1 MTTINNVSMS
11 SASVQQAQSAKKV
24 EEVQTEKKGF
34 SKPTMIL
41 LGTSALATA
50 AIGGLLYRNSAKLS
64 KEISNLKDSLIRQI
78 NFQKNDKDFCNIF
91 NPDLLQGHID
101 EAAKLSK
108 KEQLAKLKEIS
119 GYLGSDRGLS
129 SGLKSSVP
137 EFRLDTAKL
146 PKDVQDA
153 IASKDQLK
161 ATKAYCDYCDTLF
174 YPSSTAGANIAESVE
189 KVFGKG
195 NNIKPH
201 TYDISKEADRIATAQ
216 YGAGG
221 YNDITVLSD
230 NRIASKLNHKNMVSL
245 YSSSPTLSK
254 TENAIISSGI
264 VDGKP
269 VVTITYRALNRSD
282 SINAIRLMSPNS
294 QLTPAQKDL
303 LKLKDSA
310 ASLDISDLGLTTL
323 PKDSSYSQTNFDAI
337 LSAIQTLASQVK

>member
-101 EAAKLSK
+101 EAAKL
-108 KEQLAKLKEIS
+108 
-119 GYLGSDRGLS
+119 
-129 SGLKSSVP
+129 
-137 EFRLDTAKL
+137 

-221 YNDITVLSD
+221 YHDITVLSD
-230 NRIASKLNHKNMVSL
+230 NRIASQLNHKNMVSL

>member
-1 MTTINNVSMS
+1 MTAINNVSMS
-11 SASVQQAQSAKKV
+11 QISVQQAQNTKRV
-24 EEVQTEKKGF
+24 EDVQTEKRGL
-34 SKPTMIL
+34 STPTKIL

-50 AIGGLLYRNSAKLS
+50 AIGGILYHNSAKLS
-64 KEISNLKDSLIRQI
+64 KEISKIKDSLIRQI

-108 KEQLAKLKEIS
+108 KAQLVKLKEIS
-119 GYLGSDRGLS
+119 SCLGSDRGLS
-129 SGLKSSVP
+129 FGLKSSVP
-137 EFRLDTAKL
+137 EFRLDIAKL

-153 IASKDQLK
+153 ISSKDQLK

-195 NNIKPH
+195 KKVKPH
-201 TYDISKEADRIATAQ
+201 TYDILKEADRIATVQ

-221 YNDITVLSD
+221 YHDITVLSD
-230 NRIASKLNHKNMVSL
+230 NRIASQLNHKNIVSL
-245 YSSSPTLSK
+245 YSNQPTLSN
-254 TENAIISSGI
+254 TENALISSGI

-282 SINAIRLMSPNS
+282 AVNAIRLMSPNS

-310 ASLDISDLGLTTL
+310 ASLDISDLDLTTL

-337 LSAIQTLASQVK
+337 LSVIQTLASQVK